1 MHLALRSVSIWLTF
15 CLVFSVALVLTT
27 DGEPVC
33 DGPLIYDWDGLDP
46 PQCNTV
52 MDGLRRMMPIIA
64 FGSAALTWLV
74 GATAWLI
81 GRFRSAPA

>member
-1 MHLALRSVSIWLTF
+1 MHLARRSVAIWLTC
-15 CLVFSVALVLTT
+15 CLVCSVALVLTT
-27 DGEPVC
+27 DGEPIC
-33 DGPLIYDWDGLDP
+33 DGPQIHDWDASDP

-74 GATAWLI
+74 GAAAWLS
-81 GRFRSAPA
+81 RRLRSAPG